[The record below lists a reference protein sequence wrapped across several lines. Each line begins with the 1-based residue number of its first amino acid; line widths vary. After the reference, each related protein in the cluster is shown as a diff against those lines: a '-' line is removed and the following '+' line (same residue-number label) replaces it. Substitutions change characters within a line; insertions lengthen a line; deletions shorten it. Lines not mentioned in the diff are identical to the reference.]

1 MSKIVAI
8 KHAEVMKRLLNTPEA
23 VAAYQEAMEEDALL
37 EQLTEW
43 RENAGLTK
51 AEVAKRM
58 GVNPPAINRL
68 ERNVTKAS
76 YHTLKR
82 YAAACG
88 INMTIVAANK

>member
-1 MSKIVAI
+1 MTKVVAI
-8 KHAEVMKRLLNTPEA
+8 KHAEVMKCLLDSPQA
-23 VAAYQEAMEEDALL
+23 IAAYEEAMEEDLLL
-37 EQLTEW
+37 EQLTQW

-51 AEVAKRM
+51 TEIARRM

-88 INMTIVAANK
+88 VNMKLATDS